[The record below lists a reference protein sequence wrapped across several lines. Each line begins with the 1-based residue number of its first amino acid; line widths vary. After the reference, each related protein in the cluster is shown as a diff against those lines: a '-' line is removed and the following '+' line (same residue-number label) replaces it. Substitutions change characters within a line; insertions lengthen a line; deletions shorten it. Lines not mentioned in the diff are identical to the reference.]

1 MALSRTSFAGDD
13 TLEVAEVEVTPFQ
26 TLLQY
31 LLHSLGSHY
40 WRKGERERGRGVV
53 NECVCGE
60 GGRKEMEKSE
70 GGIEEERKDE
80 KNAECD

>member
-40 WRKGERERGRGVV
+40 WREEGRERERVRGVA

-60 GGRKEMEKSE
+60 GGE
-70 GGIEEERKDE
+70 
-80 KNAECD
+80 